1 MLVLAADCKSVP
13 EKASC
18 SIQHTPTKLAVDFIV
33 TNAYIE
39 YTREETKMNM
49 KIHSGD
55 LSYLNRVHKQ
65 YGIFKYW
72 MRVLNV
78 WSDGK
83 MTVEFVRREDEK

>member
-1 MLVLAADCKSVP
+1 
-13 EKASC
+13 
-18 SIQHTPTKLAVDFIV
+18 
-33 TNAYIE
+33 
-39 YTREETKMNM
+39 MNL
-49 KIHSGD
+49 KIHSGN

-83 MTVEFVRREDEK
+83 MTVEFVRREDETEV